1 MGGQTIGSNLGTKTQ
16 HISNNKDNLHSTYV
30 SSVQLL
36 GSGTYC
42 WIKEFEPK
50 ENRHQKTLKKI
61 GGRDPL
67 LVTDSHKSSGA
78 NGRTNV
84 LCFLYDVVSKRALLF
99 AILDQTTIY
108 YMRLC
113 VKMWFVISDFA
124 SKYDLVYTIFHQNA
138 IYYIRFYIKMRF
150 IISDIV
156 SKCEKCNSLYAT
168 LCQNAIHHMRF
179 GIEMK
184 FIIREFVS

>member
-1 MGGQTIGSNLGTKTQ
+1 MLVQCNYLVAELIVGLRNLSPRRIDTK
-16 HISNNKDNLHSTYV
+16 KLE
-30 SSVQLL
+30 
-36 GSGTYC
+36 
-42 WIKEFEPK
+42 K
-50 ENRHQKTLKKI
+50 KT

-113 VKMWFVISDFA
+113 VKM
-124 SKYDLVYTIFHQNA
+124 
-138 IYYIRFYIKMRF
+138 
-150 IISDIV
+150 
-156 SKCEKCNSLYAT
+156 
-168 LCQNAIHHMRF
+168 
-179 GIEMK
+179 
-184 FIIREFVS
+184 